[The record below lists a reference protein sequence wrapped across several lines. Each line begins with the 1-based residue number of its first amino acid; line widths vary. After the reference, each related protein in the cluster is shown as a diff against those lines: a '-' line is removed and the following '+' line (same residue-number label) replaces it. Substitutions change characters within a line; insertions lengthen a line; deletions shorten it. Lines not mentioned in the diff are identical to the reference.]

1 MKIQDIKINICTMLR
16 MLVLFNCFLILSA
29 CASGVQKMRKINP
42 GMSPEQ
48 VTDIMDERDGF
59 STVEKDGSTYTL
71 FKYTNQF
78 CNAHVNFHEKCD
90 FFIIFKNNKVVE
102 TGVSNVRANPP
113 TMQFLYMFN
122 LR

>member
-1 MKIQDIKINICTMLR
+1 MLKTVT
-16 MLVLFNCFLILSA
+16 LLSCLFILTA

-48 VTDIMDERDGF
+48 VSEIMEERDGF

-78 CNAHVNFHEKCD
+78 CNAHVNLHEKCD
-90 FFIIFKNNKVVE
+90 FFVIFKDNKVIE
-102 TGVSNVRANPP
+102 TGVSNVRANAPN
-113 TMQFLYMFN
+113 MQFLYMFN